1 MYNNFEISL
10 VVFISNITTNHA
22 ITYTNTYFPE
32 RENTLLIFFEPLPCS
47 SHTAAVLSKEQDAS
61 TWPNSGWAQ
70 VTFHTEP
77 ECVWTMAKKSIH
89 MKCTSHNTCLV
100 HVIDILEIIVPI

>member
-10 VVFISNITTNHA
+10 VEFISNITTNHA

-32 RENTLLIFFEPLPCS
+32 RENALLIFFEPLPCS

-61 TWPNSGWAQ
+61 T
-70 VTFHTEP
+70 
-77 ECVWTMAKKSIH
+77 
-89 MKCTSHNTCLV
+89 
-100 HVIDILEIIVPI
+100 